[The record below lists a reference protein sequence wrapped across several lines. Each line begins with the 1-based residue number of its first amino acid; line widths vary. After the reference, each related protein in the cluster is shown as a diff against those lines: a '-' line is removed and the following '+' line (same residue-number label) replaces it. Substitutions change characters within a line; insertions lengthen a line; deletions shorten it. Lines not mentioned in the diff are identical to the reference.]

1 MNQQREHPVGPESP
15 RPSCGPA
22 ARRHR
27 RLFLGWGGL
36 CVGALGVVATSRSWD
51 RLWPRFANSL
61 LVEELGGVG
70 YAVFDVVQSA
80 GWYWEESRQAN
91 ADPAPLR
98 AFLAEL
104 AAERRPVP
112 AVAPGRKHVV
122 FLQMES
128 VDGLVLG
135 ARHDGQPLMPFLE
148 TLAGNEV
155 YFANTID
162 CTGVGRT
169 TSAGVLALTS
179 QVPMRRNPIYV
190 SQPLD
195 RVPSLPKVL
204 KQAGYRCWSMHGYDG
219 YFWRREQ
226 AHQALGYDETF
237 FREDLDAREQIGWGI
252 SDRSVLH
259 QAARRLAAAT
269 QPTFAHVIL
278 LTNHHPYEHV
288 GVASGKT
295 CGRIEANYVQSV
307 RYVDDSI
314 AAFFAELEAA
324 GLRDQ
329 CIVAV
334 YSDHDSAITH
344 ELERYL
350 EQVPPRLHPDTVPLI
365 IAGLPEAPR
374 RFEAAAGLQDLPVIV
389 LEALGLPVPR
399 TFTGHGLDHIGRT
412 IGAYYGPLETTPA
425 GLRPYALSFD
435 PQTLTLVALRKPE
448 VLLEP

>member
-1 MNQQREHPVGPESP
+1 M
-15 RPSCGPA
+15 

-27 RLFLGWGGL
+27 RLFLGWVSL
-36 CVGALGVVATSRSWD
+36 CAVVLGVVASSRSWG
-51 RLWPRFANSL
+51 RLWPRFSNGP
-61 LVEELGGVG
+61 LVDELGGVG
-70 YAVFDVVQSA
+70 FAVFDVVQNV

-98 AFLAEL
+98 AFLTEL

-112 AVAPGRKHVV
+112 AVAPARKHVV
-122 FLQMES
+122 FVQMES

-135 ARHDGQPLMPFLE
+135 ARHNGRPLMPFLE
-148 TLAGNEV
+148 SLASKEV

-169 TSAGVLALTS
+169 TAAGILALTS
-179 QVPMRRNPIYV
+179 QVPMRRSPIYV
-190 SQPLD
+190 SQPLH
-195 RVPSLPKVL
+195 RVPSLPKAL
-204 KQAGYRCWSMHGYDG
+204 KQAGYHCWSMHGYDG
-219 YFWRREQ
+219 YFWHRKQ
-226 AHQALGYDETF
+226 AHKALGYDESL
-237 FREDLDAREQIGWGI
+237 FREDLDTSETMGWGI

-259 QAARRLAAAT
+259 QAVRKLAAAQ

-278 LTNHHPYEHV
+278 LTNHHPYQTV
-288 GVASGKT
+288 GLARGET
-295 CGRIEANYVQSV
+295 CGRIEADYVQSV
-307 RYVDDSI
+307 GYVDDSI

-324 GLRDQ
+324 GLRDT

-344 ELERYL
+344 ALERYL
-350 EQVPPRLHPDTVPLI
+350 EQVPPRLHRDTVPLI
-365 IAGLPEAPR
+365 VAGLPEAPR
-374 RFEAAAGLQDLPVIV
+374 RYEAAAGLQDLPVIV

-412 IGAYYGPLETTPA
+412 VGAYYGPLETTPD
-425 GLRPYALSFD
+425 GLKPYPLAFD
-435 PQTLTLVALRKPE
+435 PQTLTLVALHKPE